1 MLIQSPARTL
11 PALIWAALVPIKLI
25 AVVFLPSAF
34 AADWVSEQTDWKRL
48 LRSYAPAV
56 IVAVMSVG
64 GVVGFNLFT
73 TKTWTGGQSST
84 SLAVLAS
91 GMRSCIFSIP
101 RQFLFSWYG
110 TAVSPLLMIAFFV
123 CMILATICL
132 CSLRPTPSG
141 RWFRNYGTSCLLCS
155 ALLLFVSSYDP
166 SARLTG
172 YGLIILLMGFR
183 PLKWANGVW
192 MLYGASSVVIAIVN
206 GVTVNALG
214 SNDPRYA
221 ELALQF
227 RSYYNSK
234 EIVATNSFHILDIHA
249 NISSIPVTDYKQA
262 DHYDK
267 FFWVTLPQFDAVA
280 TSVTEMPHPGKEWCE
295 ERRFSGGVLFTRC
308 NGP

>member
-1 MLIQSPARTL
+1 
-11 PALIWAALVPIKLI
+11 
-25 AVVFLPSAF
+25 
-34 AADWVSEQTDWKRL
+34 
-48 LRSYAPAV
+48 
-56 IVAVMSVG
+56 
-64 GVVGFNLFT
+64 
-73 TKTWTGGQSST
+73 
-84 SLAVLAS
+84 
-91 GMRSCIFSIP
+91 
-101 RQFLFSWYG
+101 
-110 TAVSPLLMIAFFV
+110 
-123 CMILATICL
+123 
-132 CSLRPTPSG
+132 
-141 RWFRNYGTSCLLCS
+141 
-155 ALLLFVSSYDP
+155 
-166 SARLTG
+166 
-172 YGLIILLMGFR
+172 MGFR